1 MVDIDIAYQ
10 GELRCAATH
19 GPSRVSLVTD
29 APLDNHGKGQSFS
42 PTDLVATALGTC
54 MMTVM
59 GIHADKHGI
68 DLRGT
73 RVHVKK
79 HMTKELPRRIAALP
93 AEIHVPEANAAAIG
107 EEARATLTRIA
118 ETCPVRLS
126 LLPAIDVP
134 LSIQWGNSP
143 RL

>member
-1 MVDIDIAYQ
+1 MVDIHIAYE
-10 GELRCAATH
+10 GELRCRASH
-19 GPSRVSLVTD
+19 GPSSTELVTD
-29 APLDNHGKGQSFS
+29 APVDNHGRGQSFS

-59 GIHADKHGI
+59 GIHAQKHGL
-68 DLRGT
+68 DLTGS

-79 HMTKELPRRIAALP
+79 QMTKELPRRIAALP
-93 AEIHVPEANAAAIG
+93 SEIVVPTDKASAIDEA
-107 EEARATLTRIA
+107 ARAALTRIA

-134 LSIQWGNSP
+134 LVIQWGETP
-143 RL
+143 Q